1 MNLTQVTT
9 KTIDLESPDDV
20 ALADRMNA
28 GRTRIIEELRK
39 LIIGQEQTVD
49 EVLLTLFVG
58 GNSLI
63 VGVPG
68 LAKTLLIHT
77 LARVLDLK
85 FNRIQFTPDLMPSD
99 ITGTDII
106 QEDSATG
113 RRQMVFAPGPIFANI
128 VLADEINRT
137 PPKTQSALLEAMQ
150 EHRVTIQGR
159 TYKLEEPFYVFAT
172 QNPIELEGTY
182 PLPEAQLDRFMF
194 HIVIE
199 HPPEDEE
206 FEVVRTTTSILEPQ
220 FERPVTGADLVAFQR
235 LVRRVPVA
243 EPVMRYALEPGAGQ
257 PSEVADLSRVGEEVG
272 RVRRQRPRRA
282 VSRARRQGAR
292 AHQWPLPRQLRRH
305 PRPGASGPAP
315 PRADEL
321 PRAVGRHQ
329 QRHADRSPA
338 RVGRRA
344 RAVAC
349 DGGSD
354 QSSRSYEVRRIRS
367 FD

>member
-1 MNLTQVTT
+1 MSYQDTVN
-9 KTIDLESPDDV
+9 LESADDL
-20 ALADRMNA
+20 ALADKMNA
-28 GRTRIIEELRK
+28 GRKAIIAELGKR
-39 LIIGQEQTVD
+39 IIGQSDVIEL
-49 EVLLTLFVG
+49 VLQTLFVG

-68 LAKTLLIHT
+68 LAKTLLVAT
-77 LARVLDLK
+77 LAQVLDLK

-106 QEDSATG
+106 QEDAGG

-159 TYKLEEPFYVFAT
+159 TYQLEEPFYVFAT

-206 FEVVRTTTSILEPQ
+206 LEVVRATTAIVDPHYQ
-220 FERPVTGADLVAFQR
+220 RPVNGADLVAFQR

-243 EPVMRYALEPGAGQ
+243 DAVLRYALSLVRTSRPKAKNAPESVKKFVAFGA
-257 PSEVADLSRVGEEVG
+257 S
-272 RVRRQRPRRA
+272 VRAAQYLVLGA
-282 VSRARRQGAR
+282 KAR
-292 AHQWPLPRQLRRH
+292 ALTSGRYHVSFEDIRAMAHPVLRHRVLVNFRAESEGISTDSIVDELLERV
-305 PRPGASGPAP
+305 PVPASGM
-315 PRADEL
+315 
-321 PRAVGRHQ
+321 
-329 QRHADRSPA
+329 
-338 RVGRRA
+338 
-344 RAVAC
+344 
-349 DGGSD
+349 
-354 QSSRSYEVRRIRS
+354 
-367 FD
+367 

>member
-1 MNLTQVTT
+1 MRKWKESHLTQVTT

-39 LIIGQEQTVD
+39 LIIGQQQTVD

-77 LARVLDLK
+77 LARVVDLK

-137 PPKTQSALLEAMQ
+137 PPKTQSALL
-150 EHRVTIQGR
+150 
-159 TYKLEEPFYVFAT
+159 
-172 QNPIELEGTY
+172 
-182 PLPEAQLDRFMF
+182 
-194 HIVIE
+194 
-199 HPPEDEE
+199 
-206 FEVVRTTTSILEPQ
+206 
-220 FERPVTGADLVAFQR
+220 
-235 LVRRVPVA
+235 
-243 EPVMRYALEPGAGQ
+243 
-257 PSEVADLSRVGEEVG
+257 
-272 RVRRQRPRRA
+272 
-282 VSRARRQGAR
+282 
-292 AHQWPLPRQLRRH
+292 
-305 PRPGASGPAP
+305 
-315 PRADEL
+315 
-321 PRAVGRHQ
+321 
-329 QRHADRSPA
+329 
-338 RVGRRA
+338 
-344 RAVAC
+344 
-349 DGGSD
+349 
-354 QSSRSYEVRRIRS
+354 
-367 FD
+367 